1 MFVWKQDFDWLS
13 VFFFFLWITDFGYLY
28 YIIYESKIIFFLS
41 KFKNWQKKKKH
52 LAGVLFIPYR
62 LNGLGK
68 TSKTSLSNDLFGLFN
83 SILVR
88 VIREDKWYLTKDN
101 VDKIN

>member
-13 VFFFFLWITDFGYLY
+13 VFFFFFFLWITDFGYLY
-28 YIIYESKIIFFLS
+28 YIIYESKIIFFYLNL
-41 KFKNWQKKKKH
+41 KIDKKKKH

-68 TSKTSLSNDLFGLFN
+68 TSKTSSQSQMIYSDY
-83 SILVR
+83 SIQF
-88 VIREDKWYLTKDN
+88 
-101 VDKIN
+101 

>member
-1 MFVWKQDFDWLS
+1 MRVKL
-13 VFFFFLWITDFGYLY
+13 FFFYLNL
-28 YIIYESKIIFFLS
+28 KID
-41 KFKNWQKKKKH
+41 KKKKKH